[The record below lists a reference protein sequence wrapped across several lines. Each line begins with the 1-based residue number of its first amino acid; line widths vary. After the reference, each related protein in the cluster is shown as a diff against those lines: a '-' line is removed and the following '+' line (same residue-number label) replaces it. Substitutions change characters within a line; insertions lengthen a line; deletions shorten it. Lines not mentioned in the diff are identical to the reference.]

1 MTILPLVYF
10 GSVEYWSALVN
21 GGDDVVIDIGEH
33 YVKRSDRN
41 RTEIMTAGGVMQ
53 LSVQL
58 RHANKP
64 RQPMQKMEIDYSKR
78 WQHQHLVAIESAYRS
93 SPYYEHY
100 GELFKPLFEWEW
112 HYLVDLNLAILELI
126 CKILRVPMPR
136 ISKEYV
142 VASEGDIDM
151 RQKHATTPFEPKP
164 YIQVFSDRM
173 PFEPNLSIFDLVMC
187 EGRGALDYLKR

>member
-78 WQHQHLVAIESAYRS
+78 WQHQHLIAIESAYRP

-100 GELFKPLFEWEW
+100 GDMFKPLFEREW
-112 HYLVDLNLAILELI
+112 RYLVDLNLAILELM

-142 VASEGDIDM
+142 VAAEVDIDM
-151 RQKHATTPFEPKP
+151 RKKRPETEFFAKP

-187 EGRGALDYLKR
+187 VGRDAISYLKR